1 MTNPRELVDAV
12 YRLSFASFV
21 YRAFEV
27 VNPGRKLDYNWHI
40 DYICYQLQQMMEGRS
55 DNRLVVNLPPRSL
68 KSYIISVCLVA
79 WLLGRDP
86 TLKIVCASYAED
98 LAAKF
103 SRDCR
108 ALMETK
114 FYKRIFPRTRL
125 NPKKATESE
134 FETTRGGFR
143 LATSTSGILT
153 GRGGDIIIIDD
164 PSKAGD
170 ANSKAGLQGPSE
182 WLSDTV
188 LSRLDHL
195 SKGKIIVTMQ
205 RLHPDDL
212 SGVLI
217 GRGWPALV
225 IPAIA
230 TEPVTYVL
238 GPDEFYHRPI
248 GEALQPDRVSVEDLN
263 KLKDEIGSRIFV
275 AQFQQ
280 DPEPLEGNL
289 IRADW
294 LVPYSLPS
302 GEKFQRVVLSS
313 DPAAKAGPTNDY
325 TALVIAGV
333 IGNDVYILDVARDRW
348 TVMQMKQHIIARY
361 ARWNVGLVL
370 IEDTASGTALI
381 ELLREE
387 PNLNVIKRLPKGG
400 KVERVERQLG
410 KFEAGRVLL
419 PVDAPWL
426 ADFEKE
432 LLCFPNGKYDDQV
445 DALIQILEWWS
456 PTQLRNE
463 VDLGR
468 PIQVKDGI
476 VHNPFSVDDDRSPPW
491 LF

>member
-1 MTNPRELVDAV
+1 MTIFREDIDAV
-12 YRLSFASFV
+12 YRNSFGAFV
-21 YRAFEV
+21 YRAFEIL
-27 VNPGRKLDYNWHI
+27 NLRRKLDYNWHI
-40 DYICYQLQQMMEGRS
+40 DAICYRLEQMVDGQS
-55 DNRLVVNLPPRSL
+55 DKRLVINLPPRTL
-68 KSYIISVCLVA
+68 KTLIVSICLVA

-86 TLKIVCASYAED
+86 TLRIICASYAED
-98 LAAKF
+98 LSNKL

-114 FYKRIFPRTRL
+114 FYKRVFPHTRL
-125 NPKKATESE
+125 NPKKSNEGE
-134 FETTRGGFR
+134 FETTRRGYR
-143 LATSTSGILT
+143 LATSVGGSLT
-153 GRGGDIIIIDD
+153 GRGGDVIIIDD
-164 PSKAGD
+164 PIKAND
-170 ANSKAGLQGPSE
+170 VDSELALQNANG
-182 WLSDTV
+182 WFNNTV
-188 LSRLDHL
+188 MSRLDDP
-195 SKGKIIVTMQ
+195 SKGLIIITMQ
-205 RLHPDDL
+205 RLHVGDL

-217 GRGWPALV
+217 ERGWPSLV

-230 TEPVTYVL
+230 TETVTYVL

-248 GEALQPDRVSVEDLN
+248 GEALQADRVNVEDLN
-263 KLKDEIGSRIFV
+263 KLKVGIGSRIFA

-280 DPEPLEGNL
+280 DPAPLEGNL

-302 GEKFQRVVLSS
+302 REKFQRVVLSC

-333 IGNDVYILDVARDRW
+333 IGNDVYILDVARGRW
-348 TVMQMKQHIIARY
+348 TVMQMKQHIIARV

-370 IEDTASGTALI
+370 VEDTASGTALI

-400 KVERVERQLG
+400 KIERVERQLG

-419 PVDAPWL
+419 PVDTPWL

-432 LLCFPNGKYDDQV
+432 LLCFPNVKYDDQV

-456 PTQLRNE
+456 PHRSFNE

-468 PIQVKDGI
+468 PVQVKDY
-476 VHNPFSVDDDRSPPW
+476 SSSAPW